1 MLIFCHS
8 SNFESSK
15 IDVVAYFLD
24 EKLMQE
30 TETKLNIL
38 HESCMTPLEDSECA
52 FWEDKVKTT
61 LRPIPEGLTRTNELK
76 HSLNNLRYAVL
87 IGFFLINLI
96 WILLFHMLTFE
107 QLKVINV
114 NPRVLIIV
122 FLSIYGVILLIQ
134 FVTMI
139 IHRFVTLAHYI
150 ARLNEK
156 LPDEPVRTCMICCI
170 DF

>member
-1 MLIFCHS
+1 MLIFCNS

-15 IDVVAYFLD
+15 IDVVVYFVD

-30 TETKLNIL
+30 TETKLNNL
-38 HESCMTPLEDSECA
+38 RVPDTCATQREDSECA
-52 FWEDKVKTT
+52 FWKDKVKTT

-122 FLSIYGVILLIQ
+122 FLGIYGVILLIQ

-150 ARLNEK
+150 ACLNEK
-156 LPDEPVRTCMICCI
+156 LPDAPVRA
-170 DF
+170 